1 MSEPRATLRIRT
13 PSRIFAS
20 AAALIMPFVASVVGM
35 CSVRKSA
42 AA

>member
-13 PSRIFAS
+13 PSRIFAN
-20 AAALIMPFVASVVGM
+20 AAAFIMPFVSSVVGM
-35 CSVRKSA
+35 CRLRKSA